1 MLSGN
6 YLIFF
11 QVSHENSTGRKCWKY
26 EENYLQALNT
36 VKHLQHYLTGE
47 RWQKNALEKWLSER
61 II

>member
-11 QVSHENSTGRKCWKY
+11 QASHQNSTGRKCWKY

-47 RWQKNALEKWLSER
+47 C
-61 II
+61 